1 MTPTT
6 QAVILARG
14 LGTRMRRDDGAA
26 LLSDAQKAAAA
37 AGAKGMMT
45 LDGGRPFLDYVISA
59 LADAGIA
66 EVVLVVAP
74 DHVTI
79 RDHYDRSPPE
89 RVVLRYAV
97 QDQPRGT
104 ADAVYA
110 ARDAIRNAP
119 FLVLNS
125 DNYYSPATL
134 GAAAGIGACGLVAF
148 EADALVRLGDFEPE
162 RVLRFALIDIAPDD
176 TLRAIREKPRPD
188 DPLSRAPE
196 RWVSMNLWSFT
207 PEVFEAC
214 GRVVPSPR
222 GELELQ
228 DAVTVAM
235 RDLGVRFH
243 VVRVRD
249 GVLDLSHRADV
260 ARVATRLAGVEPR
273 P

>member
-1 MTPTT
+1 MPATT

-14 LGTRMRRDDGAA
+14 LGTRMRRDDGSA
-26 LLSDAQKAAAA
+26 LDGAQRAAADM
-37 AGAKGMMT
+37 GAKGMMT
-45 LDGGRPFLDYVISA
+45 LAGGRPFLDYVLSA
-59 LADAGIA
+59 LADAGIG
-66 EVVLVVAP
+66 EVALVVAP
-74 DHVTI
+74 DHATI
-79 RDHYDRSPPE
+79 RDHYGQYPPE
-89 RVVLRYAV
+89 RVALRYAV

-125 DNYYSPATL
+125 DNYYSPATV
-134 GAAAGIGACGLVAF
+134 GAAAGIGGSGLVAF
-148 EADALVRLGDFEPE
+148 EAEALVRLSEFAFD
-162 RVLRFALIDIAPDD
+162 RVLRFALLDIAPDD

-188 DPLSRAPE
+188 DPLARAPE

-207 PEVFEAC
+207 PEIFEAC
-214 GRVVPSPR
+214 GRVRPSPR

-235 RDLGVRFH
+235 RDLRIAFRVA
-243 VVRVRD
+243 RVRD

-260 ARVATRLAGVEPR
+260 ARVAARLAGVEPR